1 MKKELSENSKVEVSL
16 KTLGGIGVLIA
27 TLVGMWFQLN
37 ASIEEAKMLPEPPPP
52 EVTKMEFDMKDQ
64 MIRAT
69 IMTTQE
75 DVTEIKEDIKYLRDK
90 IDTIDDK
97 ITDLLVKR
105 FNIVKE
111 IGAIKLNSSTEITNL
126 SREKSIISRIFK
138 RTNENISQSDLSE
151 IFNSIFEISKKIQ
164 NRIKN
169 EK

>member
-16 KTLGGIGVLIA
+16 KTLGGIAVLIA

-37 ASIEEAKMLPEPPPP
+37 ASINEAKMLPEPPPP

-90 IDTIDDK
+90 IDK
-97 ITDLLVKR
+97 M
-105 FNIVKE
+105 
-111 IGAIKLNSSTEITNL
+111 
-126 SREKSIISRIFK
+126 
-138 RTNENISQSDLSE
+138 Q
-151 IFNSIFEISKKIQ
+151 
-164 NRIKN
+164 
-169 EK
+169 

>member
-27 TLVGMWFQLN
+27 PLVGMWFQLN
-37 ASIEEAKMLPEPPPP
+37 ASIEEAKILPEPPPP

-90 IDTIDDK
+90 IDK
-97 ITDLLVKR
+97 M
-105 FNIVKE
+105 
-111 IGAIKLNSSTEITNL
+111 
-126 SREKSIISRIFK
+126 
-138 RTNENISQSDLSE
+138 Q
-151 IFNSIFEISKKIQ
+151 
-164 NRIKN
+164 
-169 EK
+169 